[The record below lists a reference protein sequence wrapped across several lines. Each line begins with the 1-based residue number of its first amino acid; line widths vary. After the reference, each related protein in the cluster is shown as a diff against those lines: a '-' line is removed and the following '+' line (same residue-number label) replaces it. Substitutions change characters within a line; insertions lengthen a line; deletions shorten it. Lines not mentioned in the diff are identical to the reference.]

1 MIKPNYLER
10 KHDLEQELDTMIVK
24 LEELLDLQEQNY
36 EPNKCVHTKTAIR
49 SLLKIRGIKNLKAF
63 HKGDQK

>member
-36 EPNKCVHTKTAIR
+36 EPNKWVHTKTAIR